1 MISIFWKVEQIKMIS
16 VQHSSNNG
24 KNLVP
29 RKTSWHVIILNP
41 VNKKLSKLKLSSWPR
56 ERKLNLKL
64 FIFQLKERFASV
76 KNTTTH
82 VLSILIMFDI
92 KFLENAWELNR
103 GVTSRNEL
111 KWLVLDSIPKVAV
124 LWVDF

>member
-1 MISIFWKVEQIKMIS
+1 MAKIKLQEKPHGMLLFWIQLI
-16 VQHSSNNG
+16 
-24 KNLVP
+24 
-29 RKTSWHVIILNP
+29 RTSRN
-41 VNKKLSKLKLSSWPR
+41 LSSQADPAR
-56 ERKLNLKL
+56 ENWTWSCSYFNLKR
-64 FIFQLKERFASV
+64 RFASV

-82 VLSILIMFDI
+82 ALSILIMFDI

-111 KWLVLDSIPKVAV
+111 KWVVLDSIPKVAV